1 MKNRFFGKYYKFIN
15 ENGFSFA
22 IIVANSNEGKTIQLI
37 TPNKSYSILDVDQ
50 INIINDNRID
60 FNVIQENLTFIGSIK
75 LGVLHPLKK
84 KVMGPFTHIPFM
96 ECRHNIYS
104 MYHTL
109 SGNVEYNNVNYS
121 FENGY
126 GYIEGDSG
134 VNFPKKYIW
143 YNSVKPNQ
151 AITLAIATIPL
162 WGINFIGVLCFIKT
176 KDKEYYFCTWN
187 RVKIKELL
195 SGHISLK
202 KGKYSLDIKVDEI
215 GGHNLSAPVKGQMTR
230 YIKENIAVPSKYTLF
245 FGDEKILEEDDS
257 LSSCEWMW
265 D

>member
-37 TPNKSYSILDVDQ
+37 IANKSYSILDVDQ
-50 INIINDNRID
+50 IKIINENQIE
-60 FNVIQENLTFIGSIK
+60 FNVSQNDLTFKGNIM
-75 LGVLHPLKK
+75 LGEFHPLRK
-84 KVMGPFTHIPFM
+84 KVMGPFSHIPFM

-109 SGNVEYNNVNYS
+109 SGSVEYNCINYS

-134 VNFPKKYIW
+134 VNFPEKYIW

-151 AITLAIATIPL
+151 TITLAIATIPL
-162 WGINFIGVLCFIKT
+162 WGFKFTGVLCFIKT
-176 KDKEYYFCTWN
+176 SEKEYYFCTWN

-195 SGHISLK
+195 SGHIRLK
-202 KGKYSLDIKVDEI
+202 KGKYILDIKVDEI

-245 FGDEKILEEDDS
+245 FDDKKLLEEDDL